1 MIKVGRSLSQLVD
14 SKRSTRDSVSARGG
28 PGVNRE
34 KSFFSFEKQGIRKS
48 LKGDHHKTDSYQGPK
63 ISHISITPKSAV
75 TIQPPKKVCTF
86 ASISFFPFL
95 FSVLSY
101 PRVARDVVR
110 SLSCAFE
117 AAGRF
122 HLSLAGRGPFL
133 LVVAAWGSCVICWD
147 FMIWISFEFFFSC
160 TRHPSLSLEPV
171 DSRLLPE

>member
-75 TIQPPKKVCTF
+75 TIQPPKKVCSFT
-86 ASISFFPFL
+86 SISFFL
-95 FSVLSY
+95 FSLFFVLSY
-101 PRVARDVVR
+101 LRVARDVVR

-122 HLSLAGRGPFL
+122 HLSLSRARAVSPR
-133 LVVAAWGSCVICWD
+133 GSC
-147 FMIWISFEFFFSC
+147 
-160 TRHPSLSLEPV
+160 LG
-171 DSRLLPE
+171 LLRNVLGFHDLNFI